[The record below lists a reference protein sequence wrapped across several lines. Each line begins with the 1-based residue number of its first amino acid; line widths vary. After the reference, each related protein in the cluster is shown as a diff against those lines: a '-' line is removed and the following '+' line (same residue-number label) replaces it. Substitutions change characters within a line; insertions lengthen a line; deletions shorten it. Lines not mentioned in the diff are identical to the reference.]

1 MYTGSKCQRL
11 TQVIPQTQS
20 QNQPRKPNVVV
31 MAGGTN
37 NIAAGEPVT
46 NICENVNKMLKIAQD
61 TYPPSKIMFSSIH
74 HRTDL
79 DDCIPINKKIDA
91 VNNNV
96 KHLCSLRGYM
106 FMDNNAKLS
115 SSHIQ
120 QPNDHNEKRLMNS
133 KPQIRNSDIRYKP
146 THPRQQ
152 SVPLCISSPP
162 PICPPP
168 PHQTRIMMRDK
179 YTPVPQQL
187 TKKGNMPQ
195 RKVSAWMDLQLNQP
209 HSFAPWTQTPYM

>member
-1 MYTGSKCQRL
+1 M
-11 TQVIPQTQS
+11 
-20 QNQPRKPNVVV
+20 
-31 MAGGTN
+31 
-37 NIAAGEPVT
+37 T
-46 NICENVNKMLKIAQD
+46 NICENVNKKLKTAQD
-61 TYPPSKIMFSSIH
+61 TYPISKIMYSSIH

-79 DDCIPINKKIDA
+79 DDCITINKKIDA

-106 FMDNNAKLS
+106 FMGNNNSSSAFSPDSARLKDGLHLTTTGIQQLSQRINNTVNSKRDKATKLT

-120 QPNDHNEKRLMNS
+120 QPNDHNKKRLMNS

-152 SVPLCISSPP
+152 SVPLCISA
-162 PICPPP
+162 P
-168 PHQTRIMMRDK
+168 PHQTKIMMRDK
-179 YTPVPQQL
+179 YTPVPQHF
-187 TKKGNMPQ
+187 TKRGNMPQ
-195 RKVSAWMDLQLNQP
+195 RKVPALMDLQLNQP